1 MHYNADLIVLD
12 EPTAALGVAEVR
24 KVVDFVRRIKQS
36 GRACIYIEHNLA
48 HVHEVADRLVVLDRG
63 RVVSEIISEG
73 YDGARTHR
81 ISDRAAAQSVRG
93 TKRMAQRSGASILQ
107 RFEAL
112 PIIIVFV
119 AAARC
124 SFMYGAP
131 EVFLAPYIY
140 TTFLSTLPPLILLA
154 TGLTFV
160 IGAGEIDLSFPSI
173 IAFSGFVFAVLF
185 KEYDLGWIAVIAGLA
200 SGVLVGFVN
209 GLIIAKVGIP
219 SFMTT
224 LGTQFFWAGMA
235 TVLSGGKSYALRGAE
250 ESSVWQW
257 IVGRPFASRRP
268 IAWLQQLSIQALWTA
283 IIVGFLWLILT
294 RHRFGE
300 HTLFIGDSNDV
311 SRVVGIDVDR
321 EKIKIFTLMGFLA
334 ACAAIMLTL
343 ENKNFFGNQGQGYLL
358 TAIASVLIGGTS
370 IFGGRATILGTVFG
384 CFIIGMVEAGLVAA
398 GLTGAWVRT
407 VQGLIFLIAI
417 IFYMYADEPQRR
429 RALFANL
436 RSFGRFGGI
445 RTSEEGGVRR

>member
-1 MHYNADLIVLD
+1 
-12 EPTAALGVAEVR
+12 
-24 KVVDFVRRIKQS
+24 
-36 GRACIYIEHNLA
+36 
-48 HVHEVADRLVVLDRG
+48 
-63 RVVSEIISEG
+63 
-73 YDGARTHR
+73 
-81 ISDRAAAQSVRG
+81 
-93 TKRMAQRSGASILQ
+93 MAQRSGVSILQ

-112 PIIIVFV
+112 PIIIVF
-119 AAARC
+119 ALLIAL
-124 SFMYGAP
+124 FMYGAP

-160 IGAGEIDLSFPSI
+160 IAAGEIDLSFPSI
-173 IAFSGFVFAVLF
+173 IAFSGFVFAILF
-185 KEYDLGWIAVIAGLA
+185 KEYDLGWIAVIAALA
-200 SGVLVGFVN
+200 SGVLVGFIN

-219 SFMTT
+219 AFMTT

-250 ESSVWQW
+250 ESSVWRW
-257 IVGRPFASRRP
+257 IVGRPFASLTD
-268 IAWLQQLSIQALWTA
+268 IAWLQQVSIQALWTA

-343 ENKNFFGNQGQGYLL
+343 ENKNYFGNQGQGYLL

-384 CFIIGMVEAGLVAA
+384 CFIIGMVEAGLVAS

-407 VQGLIFLIAI
+407 VQGLIFLVSI
-417 IFYMYADEPQRR
+417 IFYMYADEPHRR

-436 RSFGRFGGI
+436 RSFGRLGGI
-445 RTSEEGGVRR
+445 RTSGVGGVRR

>member
-1 MHYNADLIVLD
+1 MV
-12 EPTAALGVAEVR
+12 
-24 KVVDFVRRIKQS
+24 
-36 GRACIYIEHNLA
+36 
-48 HVHEVADRLVVLDRG
+48 
-63 RVVSEIISEG
+63 
-73 YDGARTHR
+73 
-81 ISDRAAAQSVRG
+81 
-93 TKRMAQRSGASILQ
+93 QRSGVSLMQ

-112 PIIIVFV
+112 PIIIVYV
-119 AAARC
+119 LLLAL
-124 SFMYGAP
+124 FMYLAP

-154 TGLTFV
+154 AGLTFV

-185 KEYDLGWIAVIAGLA
+185 KEYELGWLAVIAGLA
-200 SGVLVGFVN
+200 SGILVGFLN
-209 GLIIAKVGIP
+209 EIIIAKVGIP

-257 IVGRPFASRRP
+257 IVGRPFASF
-268 IAWLQQLSIQALWTA
+268 AGSVWLQEVSLQALWTA
-283 IIVGFLWLILT
+283 IIVAFLWLVLT

-300 HTLFIGDSNDV
+300 HALFIGDSNDV

-334 ACAAIMLTL
+334 ACAAIILTL

-384 CFIIGMVEAGLVAA
+384 CLIIGMVEAGLVAA

-407 VQGLIFLIAI
+407 VQGLIFLVAI
-417 IFYMYADEPQRR
+417 IFYMFADEPQRR
-429 RALFANL
+429 QAFLARLG
-436 RSFGRFGGI
+436 SFGKFGGK
-445 RTSEEGGVRR
+445 RTSE

>member
-1 MHYNADLIVLD
+1 M
-12 EPTAALGVAEVR
+12 AER
-24 KVVDFVRRIKQS
+24 S
-36 GRACIYIEHNLA
+36 
-48 HVHEVADRLVVLDRG
+48 
-63 RVVSEIISEG
+63 
-73 YDGARTHR
+73 
-81 ISDRAAAQSVRG
+81 SV
-93 TKRMAQRSGASILQ
+93 SILQ
-107 RFEAL
+107 RVEAL
-112 PIIIVFV
+112 PIIIVYV
-119 AAARC
+119 ALLAL
-124 SFMYGAP
+124 FMYLSPG
-131 EVFLAPYIY
+131 VFLAPYMY

-160 IGAGEIDLSFPSI
+160 IGAGEIDLCFPSI

-185 KEYDLGWIAVIAGLA
+185 KEYELGWLAVVAGLA
-200 SGVLVGFVN
+200 SGILVGFLN

-257 IVGRPFASRRP
+257 IVGRPFASSSVD
-268 IAWLQQLSIQALWTA
+268 WLQEVSIQALWTA

-334 ACAAIMLTL
+334 ACAAIILTL

-370 IFGGRATILGTVFG
+370 IFGGQATILGTVFG
-384 CFIIGMVEAGLVAA
+384 CFIIGMIEAGLVAA

-417 IFYMYADEPQRR
+417 IFYLYANEPQRR
-429 RALFANL
+429 LALFANL
-436 RSFGRFGGI
+436 RSFRGFGST
-445 RTSEEGGVRR
+445 RTSEEGGVRRVRRPET